1 MEVLPEQFILSLPEE
16 YLMIKKGIIIAFVF
30 IGMGVAVMM
39 AKDVVEEIV
48 AIVNEDIIT
57 LSRYKEQHDLL
68 YQMLRSQL
76 EGEEFEKQY
85 TAARKE
91 ILDSMITDLLLL
103 QLAKEKGVNVNEQV
117 KMTIENIKKENNI
130 ESDEVLKREMERQG
144 IVFEQWVKQ
153 MEENFQKQAVVFSE
167 VDRSI
172 VIDDSEI
179 VNYYKLH
186 PGEFTD
192 PVEYKLRAIY
202 LSYDEGMSEEEVETK
217 KKEIS
222 EKIRTGEDLA
232 ALASV
237 YSEGPGKET
246 QGDLG
251 SFRKGQLESTL
262 EQAVEKLKPGEIS
275 PWLKTR
281 NGWYLL
287 RLEEKKESRLKP
299 FEEVKKEVEEK
310 LFQERKQKKLDEF
323 LKTLREKSYIKILR
337 PNPLNF

>member
-1 MEVLPEQFILSLPEE
+1 MGVLSAEFVLSLREE
-16 YLMIKKGIIIAFVF
+16 YLMRKKRMIIAFVLMASGAIVLF
-30 IGMGVAVMM
+30 
-39 AKDVVEEIV
+39 AKDVIEEIV
-48 AIVNEDIIT
+48 AIVNDDVIT
-57 LSRYKEQHDLL
+57 LSQYKEQHDLL
-68 YQMLRSQL
+68 YQMLKSQT

-85 TAARKE
+85 TTIRKE
-91 ILDSMITDLLLL
+91 ILDNMITDLLLL
-103 QLAKEKGVNVNEQV
+103 QLAKEKGANVGEQV

-144 IVFEQWVKQ
+144 VDFNQWVKQ
-153 MEENFQKQAVVFSE
+153 MEENYLKQSVIFSE

-186 PGEFTD
+186 PEEFTE
-192 PVEYKLRAIY
+192 PVEFKLRAIY
-202 LSYDEGMSEEEVETK
+202 LSSDEGKSEEEIEAK

-222 EKIRTGEDLA
+222 EKISAGEDLA
-232 ALASV
+232 ALAGV
-237 YSEGPGKET
+237 YSEGPARES

-251 SFRKGQLESTL
+251 SFKKGDLERSL
-262 EQAVEKLKPGEIS
+262 EQAVEKLKVGEIS
-275 PWLKTR
+275 PWLKAK

-299 FEEVKKEVEEK
+299 FEDVKKDVEEK
-310 LFQERKQKKLDEF
+310 LFREIKQKKLNEF
-323 LKTLREKSYIKILR
+323 LKKLRERSYIKILR